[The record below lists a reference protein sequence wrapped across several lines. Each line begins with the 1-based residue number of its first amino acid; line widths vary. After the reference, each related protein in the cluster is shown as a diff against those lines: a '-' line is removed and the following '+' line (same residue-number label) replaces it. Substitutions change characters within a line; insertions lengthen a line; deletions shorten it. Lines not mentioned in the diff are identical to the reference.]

1 MGQTTI
7 ETWLDTVVVGFCE
20 LRPQRFLPALE
31 TWVSEDPALLDL
43 HLRLHRSRQSRMA
56 MDKDGWCTDGL
67 QRRIR
72 SASKES
78 PRRFTA

>member
-1 MGQTTI
+1 MGQTAI

-20 LRPQRFLPALE
+20 LRPQWFPPALE
-31 TWVSEDPALLDL
+31 TWVSEDPARPDL
-43 HLRLHRSRQSRMA
+43 HLRLLRSRQGRMA
-56 MDKDGWCTDGL
+56 MGKDGWCTDGL
-67 QRRIR
+67 QRKIR